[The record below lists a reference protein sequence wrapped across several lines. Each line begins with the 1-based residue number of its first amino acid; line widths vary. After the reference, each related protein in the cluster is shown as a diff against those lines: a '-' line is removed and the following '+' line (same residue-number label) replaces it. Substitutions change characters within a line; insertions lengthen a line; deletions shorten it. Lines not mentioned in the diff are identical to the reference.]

1 MRKDL
6 NPGGVLLWDIG
17 YFSHSVL
24 PEYHSSLVELM
35 ARIPNIKIT
44 SDDSD
49 HLDGIDVDGIL
60 KPIDEAWNKHIV
72 DKDNP
77 HKETAKVLNIL
88 LKHEID
94 GLLSKKLKQNLVPIS
109 WYGYDPVTFS
119 ELETNDLF
127 TLGNGSITLKENSA
141 LMVGALYRL
150 SSKTFTIPLNTSLDI
165 YVKLTP
171 AGAEFKSGKEVFNIA
186 ETNPQ
191 MYICT
196 VTNKSG
202 SMSTNYSPIV
212 RVGTNRFSFIPKGS
226 AFPIGLGGPN
236 NTTEGI
242 HLDWK
247 PYKVGIS
254 LLRWDTGANGFTTST
269 QDGNLLLVADAGL
282 NPNLYFDVIGEIV
295 NVTSKV
301 ETIAGSG
308 GNITKVNNSNFRVGL
323 GGYGNFKVT
332 FRATIHNGKW
342 EEVSVYFLF
351 RNLLKLWLSSTTLDN
366 VGGNNYTGRTDTTYT
381 VSLGYG
387 GDGVST
393 RYSLSNV
400 SGPSP
405 TVTKVNESTYRI
417 VTKSNDNVFRLSFT
431 ATDRYG
437 RSITTPTISVN
448 VRKALPPILN
458 NWELWQ
464 YRSEWNPRE
473 FVKGGTHFNIPN
485 VVTPTSWSKRSPFN
499 NYVDIY
505 AILRLNINPGH
516 TARFVSLSPNGY
528 VFVGTWTKQNTHWRD
543 PQPPDSVW
551 YNDPRYPNP
560 LYQLPFKM
568 LSSNQK
574 YNFQAEIVFDVVN
587 EVGEYQRFKYRFLMP
602 KAGRPPRTSCFT
614 ADTLVT
620 MADMSTKR
628 MVDVK
633 KGDMVWTPFGPK
645 VCSGLFKTKL
655 GHRPLV
661 SFGGKAKTSAEHS
674 MWGREPGTDDQF
686 WCTRD
691 MYGWI
696 MEARTGYGPQFG
708 NQLPVD
714 LEDMKEW
721 EFATINGW
729 SKESWDVN
737 YDVDPE
743 TTLYNVEFEEGSI
756 YCVDGYLTSTMA
768 SVNCDVDWSSVK
780 WDGKDISYNK
790 RDRTPKD
797 FVFDYPKV
805 LPSKY
810 HGFLFD
816 EDTIRELQHQIL
828 EGYKDGD
835 N

>member
-1 MRKDL
+1 MRKEL
-6 NPGGVLLWDIG
+6 YPGGVLLWDIG
-17 YFSHSVL
+17 FLAHSTL
-24 PEYHSSLVELM
+24 PTYHDAVYRLLE
-35 ARIPNIKIT
+35 RIPDIYIT
-44 SDDSD
+44 SDNSEK
-49 HLDGIDVDGIL
+49 LDGVDRPGIL
-60 KPIDEAWNKHIV
+60 KPIQEEWNAHVKRV
-72 DKDNP
+72 DNP
-77 HKETAKVLNIL
+77 HKESAKSL
-88 LKHEID
+88 
-94 GLLSKKLKQNLVPIS
+94 GLLVKAEVDELLTKKVTEGLIPIS
-109 WYGYDPVTFS
+109 WYGLDPTNLAEMDVSKNIVISGKTVTLPKCSVVFNGKLY
-119 ELETNDLF
+119 EVPARNF
-127 TLGNGSITLKENSA
+127 TVNTGATLN
-141 LMVGALYRL
+141 
-150 SSKTFTIPLNTSLDI
+150 I
-165 YVKLTP
+165 YVKLQNGVP
-171 AGAEFKSGKEVFNIA
+171 KYLYHAEVNSVA
-186 ETNPQ
+186 ETNVQ
-191 MYICT
+191 MFVGKLVNVADKITYQSSAFT
-196 VTNKSG
+196 
-202 SMSTNYSPIV
+202 
-212 RVGTNRFSFIPKGS
+212 RVGMYRTSFSPVGT

-254 LLRWDTGANGFTTST
+254 LLRWDTGVNGFTSST
-269 QDGNLLLVADAGL
+269 QDGILLLVADAGL

-323 GGYGNFKVT
+323 DGYGNFKVT

-351 RNLLKLWLSSTTLDN
+351 RNLLKLWLSSTTLESA
-366 VGGNNYTGRTDTTYT
+366 GGNSYTARANRTYYMD
-381 VSLGYG
+381 LGIG
-387 GDGVST
+387 GDKVTTSHILT
-393 RYSLSNV
+393 NH
-400 SGPSP
+400 SGTNP
-405 TVTKVNESTYRI
+405 TIVKESENRYRI
-417 VTKSNDNVFRLSFT
+417 VTSDTDNRFSISFS
-431 ATDRYG
+431 ARDMYG
-437 RSITTPTISVN
+437 RSISTPVYSVDS
-448 VRKALPPILN
+448 RKALPPNPIQA
-458 NWELWQ
+458 ELFNTTKRQ
-464 YRSEWNPRE
+464 LIERIYGDSNVINSRLYTANIRGCRS
-473 FVKGGTHFNIPN
+473 GGRCQVRP
-485 VVTPTSWSKRSPFN
+485 
-499 NYVDIY
+499 YEY
-505 AILRLNINPGH
+505 ELRYDLRVAVNPGH
-516 TARFVSLSPNGY
+516 TVRFLNGSAGY
-528 VFVGTWTKQNTHWRD
+528 NTIYPTFIETSRFKDPRWPEPMFVGTFKLWGNT
-543 PQPPDSVW
+543 
-551 YNDPRYPNP
+551 
-560 LYQLPFKM
+560 
-568 LSSNQK
+568 NQK
-574 YNFQAEIVFDVVN
+574 DYYGKISYIITN
-587 EVGEYQRFKYRFLMP
+587 ELGEQRTVSLTARAWVGRYGTYW
-602 KAGRPPRTSCFT
+602 SCFT

-674 MWGREPGTDDQF
+674 MWGRKPGTDDQF

-729 SKESWDVN
+729 SKESWDVD

-780 WDGKDISYNK
+780 WDGKDITYNK

-816 EDTIRELQHQIL
+816 EDTIRELQQQIL